1 MLNACPYPL
10 QGGTMPRLPGRN
22 GRPLEACEEAD
33 LFRAAF
39 PGDGDRMRS
48 VARGEETA
56 DPSLRKRWEA
66 AVEIVRRA
74 LSAPP
79 SRPEPYRSASDV
91 FERYR
96 YLLADYAVEVFLAV
110 LLDVKNR
117 PVQDVRVST
126 GILNG
131 SLIHPREVFAPAVR
145 ERAASVLLIHNHP
158 SGDPAPS
165 PEDREI
171 TKRLRSAGGI
181 VGIAVLDHV
190 IIGDGSFYSF
200 REEADW

>member
-1 MLNACPYPL
+1 MRKN
-10 QGGTMPRLPGRN
+10 PGRN
-22 GRPLEACEEAD
+22 GRPLEASEEAE

-39 PGDGDRMRS
+39 PEDWEAMRS
-48 VARGEETA
+48 AACGGEPVDAARRA
-56 DPSLRKRWEA
+56 RWEA
-66 AVEIVRRA
+66 VVEIVRRA
-74 LSAPP
+74 LSAPCSLP
-79 SRPEPYRSASDV
+79 DPYRSAADV
-91 FERYR
+91 FDRYR
-96 YLLADYAVEVFLAV
+96 YLVADYHVEVFLAV

-117 PVQDVRVST
+117 RMQDLRVST

-145 ERAASVLLIHNHP
+145 ERAASVLLVHNHP

-165 PEDREI
+165 PEDREV
-171 TKRLRSAGGI
+171 TRRLRQAGGI
-181 VGIAVLDHV
+181 VGITVLDHV

>member
-1 MLNACPYPL
+1 M
-10 QGGTMPRLPGRN
+10 GKIPGRD
-22 GRPLEACEEAD
+22 GRPLEGSDEPD

-39 PGDGDRMRS
+39 AEDWEGMLRI
-48 VARGEETA
+48 ARGQ
-56 DPSLRKRWEA
+56 DPGEPRLRARWEA

-74 LSAPP
+74 LSAPA
-79 SRPEPYRSASDV
+79 SVPEPFRSAAEV
-91 FERYR
+91 FDRYR
-96 YLLADYAVEVFLAV
+96 YRMADYRVEVFLAV

-117 PVQDVRVST
+117 PMQDVRVST

-131 SLIHPREVFAPAVR
+131 SLVHPREVFAPAVR
-145 ERAASVLLIHNHP
+145 ERAASILLVHNHP

-165 PEDREI
+165 LEDREA
-171 TKRLRSAGGI
+171 TRRLRSAGGI

>member
-1 MLNACPYPL
+1 M
-10 QGGTMPRLPGRN
+10 RKIPGRN
-22 GRPLEACEEAD
+22 DRPLEASEEAE

-39 PGDGDRMRS
+39 PEDWERMLRI
-48 VARGEETA
+48 ARGEETA
-56 DPSLRKRWEA
+56 DAARRARWEA
-66 AVEIVRRA
+66 TVEIVRRA

-79 SRPEPYRSASDV
+79 SLPEPFRSAAGV
-91 FERYR
+91 FDRYR
-96 YLLADYAVEVFLAV
+96 YLLADYPVEVFLV
-110 LLDVKNR
+110 LLLDVKNR
-117 PVQDVRVST
+117 PMLDIRVST

-145 ERAASVLLIHNHP
+145 ERAASILLVHNHP

-165 PEDREI
+165 PEDREV

>member
-1 MLNACPYPL
+1 M
-10 QGGTMPRLPGRN
+10 RKIPGRN
-22 GRPLEACEEAD
+22 DRPLETSEETE
-33 LFRAAF
+33 LFQAAF
-39 PGDGDRMRS
+39 PEDWERMRS
-48 VARGEETA
+48 VARGEETSDA
-56 DPSLRKRWEA
+56 ARKTRWEA
-66 AVEIVRRA
+66 TVEIVRRV

-79 SRPEPYRSASDV
+79 SLPEPFRSAADV
-91 FERYR
+91 FDRYR
-96 YLLADYAVEVFLAV
+96 FLLADYPVEAFLV
-110 LLDVKNR
+110 LLLDVKNR
-117 PVQDVRVST
+117 PMQDIRVST

-145 ERAASVLLIHNHP
+145 ERAASILLIHNHP

-165 PEDREI
+165 PEDREV

>member
-1 MLNACPYPL
+1 MLKN
-10 QGGTMPRLPGRN
+10 PGRN
-22 GRPLEACEEAD
+22 GRPMEASEEAD
-33 LFRAAF
+33 LFRSAF
-39 PGDGDRMRS
+39 PDDWERMLG
-48 VARGEETA
+48 VARGEERADAARTA
-56 DPSLRKRWEA
+56 RWEA

-74 LSAPP
+74 LSAPG
-79 SRPEPYRSASDV
+79 SLPEPIRSASDV
-91 FERYR
+91 FDRYR
-96 YLLADYAVEVFLAV
+96 YLLADYPVEVFLV
-110 LLDVKNR
+110 LLLDVKNR
-117 PVQDVRVST
+117 RMHDIRVST

-145 ERAASVLLIHNHP
+145 ERAASVLLVHNHP

-165 PEDREI
+165 PEDREV

>member
-1 MLNACPYPL
+1 M
-10 QGGTMPRLPGRN
+10 RKIPGRN
-22 GRPLEACEEAD
+22 DRPLEASEEAE
-33 LFRAAF
+33 LFRTAF
-39 PGDGDRMRS
+39 PEDWGRMRS

-56 DPSLRKRWEA
+56 DAARRARWEA
-66 AVEIVRRA
+66 TVELVRRA
-74 LSAPP
+74 LSAPT
-79 SRPEPYRSASDV
+79 SLPEPFRSAADV
-91 FERYR
+91 FDRYR
-96 YLLADYAVEVFLAV
+96 YLLADYPVEVFLV
-110 LLDVKNR
+110 LLLDVKNR
-117 PVQDVRVST
+117 PMQDIRVST

-145 ERAASVLLIHNHP
+145 ERAASILLVHNHP

-165 PEDREI
+165 PEDREV

>member
-1 MLNACPYPL
+1 
-10 QGGTMPRLPGRN
+10 
-22 GRPLEACEEAD
+22 
-33 LFRAAF
+33 
-39 PGDGDRMRS
+39 MRS

-56 DPSLRKRWEA
+56 DAARRARWEA
-66 AVEIVRRA
+66 TVELVRRA

-79 SRPEPYRSASDV
+79 SLPEPFRSAADV
-91 FERYR
+91 FDRYR
-96 YLLADYAVEVFLAV
+96 YLLADYPVEVFLV
-110 LLDVKNR
+110 LLLDVKNR
-117 PVQDVRVST
+117 PMQDIRVST

-145 ERAASVLLIHNHP
+145 ERAASILLVHNHP

-165 PEDREI
+165 PEDREV

>member
-1 MLNACPYPL
+1 M
-10 QGGTMPRLPGRN
+10 RKDPGRD
-22 GRPLEACEEAD
+22 GRPLEASEEEE

-39 PGDGDRMRS
+39 PEDWEGMRS
-48 VARGEETA
+48 VARGEV
-56 DPSLRKRWEA
+56 PSDAARKLRWEA
-66 AVEIVRRA
+66 AVEIVRRV
-74 LSAPP
+74 LSAPAFL
-79 SRPEPYRSASDV
+79 PEPFRSAADV
-91 FERYR
+91 FDRYR
-96 YLLADYAVEVFLAV
+96 YLLADYPFEVFLV
-110 LLDVKNR
+110 LLLDVKNR
-117 PVQDVRVST
+117 RMQDIRVST

-145 ERAASVLLIHNHP
+145 ERAASVLLVHNHP

-165 PEDREI
+165 LEDREV
-171 TKRLRSAGGI
+171 TRRLRKAGGI

>member
-1 MLNACPYPL
+1 
-10 QGGTMPRLPGRN
+10 MPRLPGRN
-22 GRPLEACEEAD
+22 GRPLETSEEAD

-48 VARGEETA
+48 VARGEEPA
-56 DPSLRKRWEA
+56 DAALRKRWEA
-66 AVEIVRRA
+66 TVEIVRRA
-74 LSAPP
+74 LSAPLT
-79 SRPEPYRSASDV
+79 RPEPYRSACDV

-96 YLLADYAVEVFLAV
+96 HLLADYAVEVFLVV

-117 PVQDVRVST
+117 RMQDVRVST

-145 ERAASVLLIHNHP
+145 ERAASVILIHNHP

-165 PEDREI
+165 LEDREI

-181 VGIAVLDHV
+181 VGITVLDHV

>member
-1 MLNACPYPL
+1 MRRN
-10 QGGTMPRLPGRN
+10 PGRD
-22 GRPLEACEEAD
+22 GRPLEALEEAE
-33 LFRAAF
+33 LFRSAF
-39 PGDGDRMRS
+39 PEDWEGMRRA
-48 VARGEETA
+48 ARGEEPA
-56 DPSLRKRWEA
+56 DAARRARWEA

-74 LSAPP
+74 LSAPSSLP
-79 SRPEPYRSASDV
+79 GPFRSAADV
-91 FERYR
+91 FDRYR
-96 YLLADYAVEVFLAV
+96 YLVADYRVEVFLAV

-117 PVQDVRVST
+117 PMQDHRVST

-145 ERAASVLLIHNHP
+145 ERASSILLVHNHP

-165 PEDREI
+165 PEDREA
-171 TKRLRSAGGI
+171 TRRLRSAGGI

>member
-1 MLNACPYPL
+1 M
-10 QGGTMPRLPGRN
+10 GKVPGRD
-22 GRPLEACEEAD
+22 GRPLEASEEAD

-39 PGDGDRMRS
+39 LEDWEGMQRL
-48 VARGEETA
+48 ARGEEPVEA
-56 DPSLRKRWEA
+56 RLVARWEA
-66 AVEIVRRA
+66 AVEIVRRV
-74 LSAPP
+74 LSAPAP
-79 SRPEPYRSASDV
+79 VPGPFRSASDV
-91 FERYR
+91 FDRYR
-96 YLLADYAVEVFLAV
+96 YLMADYRVEVFLAV

-117 PVQDVRVST
+117 PIQDVRVST

-145 ERAASVLLIHNHP
+145 ERAASILLVHNHP

-165 PEDREI
+165 PEDREA
-171 TKRLRSAGGI
+171 TRRLRKAGGI

>member
-1 MLNACPYPL
+1 M
-10 QGGTMPRLPGRN
+10 RRKPGRN
-22 GRPLEACEEAD
+22 GRPMEAAGEAE

-39 PGDGDRMRS
+39 GEEWERMRDT
-48 VARGEETA
+48 AFGGEAA
-56 DPSLRKRWEA
+56 DAGLRARWEA
-66 AVEIVRRA
+66 TVELVRRA

-79 SRPEPYRSASDV
+79 VLPEPFRSAADV

-96 YLLADYAVEVFLAV
+96 YLVADYQVEVFLAV

-117 PVQDVRVST
+117 RTQDVRVST

-131 SLIHPREVFAPAVR
+131 SLIHPREVFAPAVQ
-145 ERAASVLLIHNHP
+145 ERAAAVLLVHNHP
-158 SGDPAPS
+158 SGDPSPS
-165 PEDREI
+165 PEDREV

-181 VGIAVLDHV
+181 VGITVLDHV
-190 IIGDGSFYSF
+190 IIGENSFYSF

>member
-1 MLNACPYPL
+1 MRKN
-10 QGGTMPRLPGRN
+10 PGRN
-22 GRPLEACEEAD
+22 GRPLEASEEAE

-39 PGDGDRMRS
+39 PEDWERMLRI
-48 VARGEETA
+48 ARGEEPA
-56 DPSLRKRWEA
+56 DAARKARWEA
-66 AVEIVRRA
+66 TVEIVRRA

-79 SRPEPYRSASDV
+79 SLPKPFRSAADV
-91 FERYR
+91 FDRYR
-96 YLLADYAVEVFLAV
+96 YLLADYPVEVFLV
-110 LLDVKNR
+110 LLLDVKNR
-117 PVQDVRVST
+117 QMQDIRVST

-145 ERAASVLLIHNHP
+145 ERAASILLVHNHP

-165 PEDREI
+165 PEDREV
-171 TKRLRSAGGI
+171 TRRLRSAGGI
-181 VGIAVLDHV
+181 VGITVLDHV

>member
-1 MLNACPYPL
+1 MRKN
-10 QGGTMPRLPGRN
+10 PGRD
-22 GRPLEACEEAD
+22 GRPLEGWGEAE

-39 PGDGDRMRS
+39 PEDWEGMLRI
-48 VARGEETA
+48 ARGEE
-56 DPSLRKRWEA
+56 PSDAARRARWEA

-74 LSAPP
+74 LSAP
-79 SRPEPYRSASDV
+79 SALPEPFRSAADV

-96 YLLADYAVEVFLAV
+96 YLVADYRVEVFLAV

-117 PVQDVRVST
+117 PMQDHRVST

-131 SLIHPREVFAPAVR
+131 SLTHPREVFAPAVR
-145 ERAASVLLIHNHP
+145 ERAASILLVHNHP

-165 PEDREI
+165 PEDREA
-171 TKRLRSAGGI
+171 TRRLRQAGGI

>member
-1 MLNACPYPL
+1 M
-10 QGGTMPRLPGRN
+10 
-22 GRPLEACEEAD
+22 EAAGEAE

-39 PGDGDRMRS
+39 GEEWERMRDT
-48 VARGEETA
+48 AFGGEAA
-56 DPSLRKRWEA
+56 DAGLRARWEA
-66 AVEIVRRA
+66 TVELVRRA

-79 SRPEPYRSASDV
+79 VLPEPFRSAADV

-96 YLLADYAVEVFLAV
+96 YLVADYQVEVFLAV

-117 PVQDVRVST
+117 RTQDVRVST

-131 SLIHPREVFAPAVR
+131 SLIHPREVFAPAVQ
-145 ERAASVLLIHNHP
+145 ERAAAVLLVHNHP
-158 SGDPAPS
+158 SGDPSPS
-165 PEDREI
+165 PEDREV

-181 VGIAVLDHV
+181 VGITVLDHV
-190 IIGDGSFYSF
+190 IIGENSFYSF

>member
-1 MLNACPYPL
+1 M
-10 QGGTMPRLPGRN
+10 RKIPGRN
-22 GRPLEACEEAD
+22 DRPLETSEEAE

-39 PGDGDRMRS
+39 PEDWERMRN

-56 DPSLRKRWEA
+56 DAARKARWEA
-66 AVEIVRRA
+66 TVEIVRRA

-79 SRPEPYRSASDV
+79 SLPEPFRSAADV
-91 FERYR
+91 FDRYR
-96 YLLADYAVEVFLAV
+96 YLLADLPVEAFIVL

-117 PVQDVRVST
+117 PMQDIRVST

-145 ERAASVLLIHNHP
+145 ERAASILLVHNHP

-165 PEDREI
+165 PEDREV